1 METFCF
7 PSSTVAATGHVAE
20 GPELNDL
27 LGLRSTVAVDDIM
40 KVALLNPV
48 KDVTSNRGKRIRAKP
63 VALSYRLLAEGS
75 TPSHVEAVQRAICAE
90 VMELIHAGSL
100 VMDDIEAGSTIRR
113 GEEPALD
120 IK

>member
-48 KDVTSNRGKRIRAKP
+48 KDVTSNRGKRIRAKL

-75 TPSHVEAVQRAICAE
+75 TLRTLRPYNVRSAPRFWN
-90 VMELIHAGSL
+90 
-100 VMDDIEAGSTIRR
+100 
-113 GEEPALD
+113 
-120 IK
+120 